1 MRVTPTAPEREG
13 LSIGIQKVASLT
25 LVAIYIVTF
34 LVIYI
39 NWGTVYSYLGMS
51 YQPDFRLLAPV
62 VAAILIYVAIN
73 PFRLNNIASFI
84 VEVQF
89 FVILVPSLLIVSIQ
103 SEVTAS
109 RIATVA
115 CLFLAHLLLRALA
128 AIDFETEVAPPN
140 YANASTNFYIVAGVT
155 LAMTAYL
162 VYNYLPYMRL
172 VGFSD
177 VYEQRS
183 NTSESIQIPLGGYI
197 IGFLQNAISPI
208 LIARGIFT
216 RNVLMV
222 AAGVALSV
230 LIYSILGSKLAIAQ
244 SLMTIGFGVIVYQYK
259 KIDINFILF
268 GLVALLLFVLLL
280 LLVSSFDPQNL
291 SLELVAVI
299 FMRSFAI
306 QGAMTGVYLDFFAES
321 PYTFYSHLNIINN
334 LIEYPYN
341 APLGIVVGEYLM
353 GTTSINA
360 NANFWATD
368 GIGGAGLPG
377 LFVIASV
384 VGLFLASIKLFI
396 PADLTPMAATAS
408 IPFIMALGNASFFT
422 NLITGG
428 GIVLFVVI
436 RLISLP
442 EGFVSAA
449 KPNWRA

>member
-1 MRVTPTAPEREG
+1 MRITPTTSEQEG
-13 LSIGIQKVASLT
+13 LSIGIHKLASMAM
-25 LVAIYIVTF
+25 VIVYIVTF

-39 NWGTVYSYLGMS
+39 NWGTVYSYLGLS

-62 VAAILIYVAIN
+62 IAAILIYVAIN
-73 PFRLNNIASFI
+73 SFRLANIASFI

-103 SEVTAS
+103 SEVTPM

-128 AIDFETEVAPPN
+128 AIDFESEIAAPN

-155 LAMTAYL
+155 LVMLAYL

-216 RNVLMV
+216 RNTLLVL
-222 AAGVALSV
+222 AGVGISV
-230 LIYSILGSKLAIAQ
+230 LIYSILGSKLAVAQ

-306 QGAMTGVYLDFFAES
+306 QGAMTGVYLDFFADS
-321 PYTFYSHLNIINN
+321 PYTYYSHLNIINN

-368 GIGGAGLPG
+368 
-377 LFVIASV
+377 VIASV

-396 PADLTPMAATAS
+396 PANLTPMAATAS

-428 GIVLFVVI
+428 GVVLFVVI

-442 EGFVSAA
+442 EGFIPAA
-449 KPNWRA
+449 RPNWRA

>member
-1 MRVTPTAPEREG
+1 MRITPTTSEQEG
-13 LSIGIQKVASLT
+13 LSIGIHKLASLAM
-25 LVAIYIVTF
+25 VVIYIVTF

-62 VAAILIYVAIN
+62 IAAILIYVAIN
-73 PFRLNNIASFI
+73 SFRLTNIASFI

-103 SEVTAS
+103 SEVTPM
-109 RIATVA
+109 RIATVT
-115 CLFLAHLLLRALA
+115 CLFLAHLLLRAIA
-128 AIDFETEVAPPN
+128 AIDFESEIAAPN
-140 YANASTNFYIVAGVT
+140 YANASTNFYIVAGLT
-155 LAMTAYL
+155 LVMLAYL

-172 VGFSD
+172 VGFSE

-216 RNVLMV
+216 RNTLLVL
-222 AAGVALSV
+222 AGVGISV
-230 LIYSILGSKLAIAQ
+230 LIYSILGSKLAVAQ

-268 GLVALLLFVLLL
+268 GLVALLLFALLL
-280 LLVSSFDPQNL
+280 LLVSSFDPQDL
-291 SLELVAVI
+291 SLELVAVV

-306 QGAMTGVYLDFFAES
+306 QGAMTGVYLDFFADS
-321 PYTFYSHLNIINN
+321 PYTYYSHLNIINN

-341 APLGIVVGEYLM
+341 APLGVVVGEYLV
-353 GTTSINA
+353 GTAGMNA

-377 LFVIASV
+377 LFVIATL
-384 VGLFLASIKLFI
+384 VGLFLASIKLFT
-396 PADLTPMAATAS
+396 PANLTPMAATAS

-442 EGFVSAA
+442 EGFIPAA
-449 KPNWRA
+449 RPNWRA